1 MIKGKSW
8 GNKKS
13 PMKSYNKQFRHVNWT
28 PECITQGEEGSA
40 TLETAPWLF
49 MQTNWKLSSNL
60 TFDLQ
65 QCTSMYVLRKA
76 QKSVKRKTFASNC
89 QVVWAPS
96 WPSWLLHI
104 HRNSTI
110 SVHTLGMFKPQQVS
124 QQTPRRRYSQHDQQ
138 QQQSTCRNCIEVFS
152 CCWLL
157 KA

>member
-1 MIKGKSW
+1 MNGEGKSW
-8 GNKKS
+8 DNKKS
-13 PMKSYNKQFRHVNWT
+13 LMESHNKLNTIIYNPRGGRERH
-28 PECITQGEEGSA
+28 IRD
-40 TLETAPWLF
+40 PWLL
-49 MQTNWKLSSNL
+49 MQTNWKLSSNS